1 MERTRVAKP
10 GSSIDNPV
18 YYTPQDFVIGRI
30 IEIFKHKFIIT
41 DADEY
46 VWKYAEEH
54 ASRFPKETFDSLKKI
69 HGKTS
74 ESVEEKQ

>member
-18 YYTPQDFVIGRI
+18 YYVPQDFVIGGI
-30 IEIFKHKFIIT
+30 IEIFKHKFVLT

-54 ASRFPKETFDSLKKI
+54 ADTFPKETFDSLKKI
-69 HGKTS
+69 HGTTTS
-74 ESVEEKQ
+74 EDKQ